1 MGAVLTVSRPTS
13 SPARTKGVSIQ
24 GVGDREP
31 TDAELIER
39 TSAGDRDAF
48 EELYRRYTRP
58 VLSLALRRL
67 GDPGRAED
75 ALQDA
80 FAAIWRSAASYDR
93 QRGQGGA
100 WLYTIARNAIIDA
113 ARRRPESAVEAS
125 DEASSEPGPPDRAE
139 RAWLSWRVHRAI
151 EELSENE
158 RVVIELAYWRGLSQ
172 SEISE
177 ALSVP
182 LGTVK
187 TRTRNALGRLAGLLE
202 EELT

>member
-1 MGAVLTVSRPTS
+1 MGVALTISRPTS
-13 SPARTKGVSIQ
+13 SRARTKVATIQ
-24 GVGDREP
+24 EVPDREP

-48 EELYRRYTRP
+48 EELYLRYTRP

-67 GDPGRAED
+67 GDSGRAED

-80 FAAIWRSAASYDR
+80 FAAIWRSAGSYDR
-93 QRGQGGA
+93 ERGPGGA

-113 ARRRPESAVEAS
+113 ARRRPELPVEAH
-125 DEASSEPGPPDRAE
+125 DEASNEPGPPDRAE

-172 SEISE
+172 SEISA
-177 ALSVP
+177 ALDVP

-187 TRTRNALGRLAGLLE
+187 TRTRSALARLADLLE
-202 EELT
+202 EELR

>member
-13 SPARTKGVSIQ
+13 SRPRKKVATIQ
-24 GVGDREP
+24 DVVDREP

-39 TSAGDRDAF
+39 TSAGDSDAF

-67 GDPGRAED
+67 GDAGRAED
-75 ALQDA
+75 ALQEA
-80 FAAIWRSAASYDR
+80 FAAIWRSAGSYDR

-113 ARRRPESAVEAS
+113 ARKRPEAPIEPN
-125 DEASSEPGPPDRAE
+125 DEASNEPGPPDLAE

-151 EELSENE
+151 GELSENE

-202 EELT
+202 DELS

>member
-1 MGAVLTVSRPTS
+1 MGAVLTIGRPISSRVPREAARIQDVSE
-13 SPARTKGVSIQ
+13 
-24 GVGDREP
+24 REP

-75 ALQDA
+75 ALQEA

-93 QRGQGGA
+93 TRGQGGA

-113 ARRRPESAVEAS
+113 ARRRPEAPVEAHE
-125 DEASSEPGPPDRAE
+125 EASNEAGPPDRAE
-139 RAWLSWRVHRAI
+139 RAWLSWRVHSAL

-172 SEISE
+172 SEISA
-177 ALSVP
+177 ALGVP

-187 TRTRNALGRLAGLLE
+187 TRTRNALGRLARLLE
-202 EELT
+202 EELA

>member
-1 MGAVLTVSRPTS
+1 MGAVLTATRPTS
-13 SPARTKGVSIQ
+13 SRPRTRAASIQ
-24 GVGDREP
+24 RRGGPEP

-75 ALQDA
+75 ALQEA

-113 ARRRPESAVEAS
+113 AAAPAARLRSRRTTRPRTSPARRTAPSAPGSRGAS
-125 DEASSEPGPPDRAE
+125 IARSRSCPRTSAS
-139 RAWLSWRVHRAI
+139 
-151 EELSENE
+151 
-158 RVVIELAYWRGLSQ
+158 VIELAYWRGLSQ

-177 ALSVP
+177 A
-182 LGTVK
+182 
-187 TRTRNALGRLAGLLE
+187 
-202 EELT
+202 

>member
-1 MGAVLTVSRPTS
+1 MGAVLTVSRPTPS
-13 SPARTKGVSIQ
+13 RPRKKAATIQ
-24 GVGDREP
+24 DVVDRKP

-39 TSAGDRDAF
+39 TSAGDSDAF

-67 GDPGRAED
+67 GDAGRAED
-75 ALQDA
+75 AVQEA

-93 QRGQGGA
+93 RRGQGGA

-113 ARRRPESAVEAS
+113 ARKRPEAPIEAN
-125 DEASSEPGPPDRAE
+125 DEASNEPGPPDRAE

-151 EELSENE
+151 GELSENE

-202 EELT
+202 EELS

>member
-13 SPARTKGVSIQ
+13 SPARTKAATIRGVSH
-24 GVGDREP
+24 REP

-39 TSAGDRDAF
+39 TSEGDREAF
-48 EELYRRYTRP
+48 EELYRRFTRP

-67 GDPGRAED
+67 GDHGRAED
-75 ALQDA
+75 ALQEA
-80 FAAIWRSAASYDR
+80 FAAIWRSAAKFDR

-100 WLYTIARNAIIDA
+100 WVYTIARNAIIDA
-113 ARRRPESAVEAS
+113 ARRRPESPVEAH

-139 RAWLSWRVHRAI
+139 RSWLSWRVHRAI
-151 EELSENE
+151 EELPENE
-158 RVVIELAYWRGLSQ
+158 RVLIELAYWRGLSQ

-187 TRTRNALGRLAGLLE
+187 TRTRNALGRLAGLLD
-202 EELT
+202 EELS